1 MNILLAVTGSISAYK
16 SIDLS
21 RELVKRGHN
30 VRVIV
35 THGAK
40 KFVVPEIYGY
50 LGVEKFY
57 QPDEDF
63 LHSNVL
69 HVDLAKWA
77 DTFLIAPLSANSLS
91 RLVQGQASDLLTSVF
106 LAYPSTKPVL
116 VFPAMNTNMLHH
128 PFTEENFQQLT
139 KLGSLK
145 NIFISKTKTGLLAC
159 GDEGEGKLPDV
170 SEIIHLA
177 ETVNPTNFK
186 EEKILIST
194 GASVVPIDPVRYLT
208 NSSSGVTGFELAQCF
223 LSLGYKVK
231 VIAGIHSTAQLEL
244 LQKHPQFQLMRL
256 KRVHEFDQEIQK
268 AFPESNVFISSAA
281 LSDWEIEPVDQKI
294 KKDTGISELKL
305 KSAPDV
311 LKNVLELKKKLLGKQ
326 KIVGF
331 AAETN
336 LTKEMLLTK
345 QSKKPVDLLIGTLV
359 NNGLVNNTDQ
369 LQGFNNDHAHYRV
382 LQNDQ
387 LVFDQN
393 IPKKLLGFKMIEWLK
408 I

>member
-30 VRVIV
+30 VRVII

-40 KFVVPEIYGY
+40 KFLVPEVFGY

-77 DTFLIAPLSANSLS
+77 DTFIIAPLSANSLS
-91 RLVQGQASDLLTSVF
+91 RLVQGEASDLLTSVF
-106 LAYPSTKPVL
+106 LAFPTNKPIL

-128 PFTEENFQQLT
+128 PFTEENFKQLT

-159 GDEGEGKLPDV
+159 GDEGEGKLPDIF
-170 SEIIHLA
+170 EILHLT
-177 ETVNPTNFK
+177 ETLNPTNFK
-186 EEKILIST
+186 DETILIST

-223 LSLGYKVK
+223 LSLGYKVQ
-231 VIAGIHSTAQLEL
+231 VIAGIHATSQLEW
-244 LQKHPQFQLMRL
+244 LQKHPQFQLKRL
-256 KRVHEFDQEIQK
+256 KRVHEFDEEIQK
-268 AFPESNVFISSAA
+268 AFPQAKVFISSAA
-281 LSDWEIEPVDQKI
+281 LSDWEIDPLDQKI
-294 KKDTGISELKL
+294 KKDTGVTELKL
-305 KSAPDV
+305 KNAPDV
-311 LKNVLELKKKLLGKQ
+311 LKNILTLKQKIQGQQ

-336 LTKEMLLTK
+336 LTKEMLQAK
-345 QSKKPVDLLIGTLV
+345 QNKKPVDLLVGTLV
-359 NNGLVNNTDQ
+359 NNGLVKNQDS
-369 LQGFNNDHAHYRV
+369 LQGFNNDYAHYRI

-387 LVFDQN
+387 LIFDHE
-393 IPKKLLGFKMIEWLK
+393 IPKKQLGFKIIEWLK